1 MTKKIAKKKF
11 WKKIAVL
18 AAMAV
23 IYFVNN
29 YKETPAKF
37 DIGDLVA
44 LRESF
49 YKYYG
54 RDHDVNQC
62 KYGIIMSTKWVYGA
76 RVYEVYWMP
85 YSVILREMEH
95 RLELLSKGFK

>member
-1 MTKKIAKKKF
+1 VSKAKE
-11 WKKIAVL
+11 I
-18 AAMAV
+18 
-23 IYFVNN
+23 
-29 YKETPAKF
+29 PAKF
-37 DIGDLVA
+37 NIGDLVR

-54 RDHDVNQC
+54 RNHDVREC
-62 KYGIIMSTKWVYGA
+62 KYGIILNHRWLYGA

-85 YSVILREMEH
+85 YSVTLKEMEH

>member
-1 MTKKIAKKKF
+1 
-11 WKKIAVL
+11 VL
-18 AAMAV
+18 AV
-23 IYFVNN
+23 TYSVSKI
-29 YKETPAKF
+29 KETPAKF
-37 DIGDLVA
+37 NIGDLVK

-54 RDHDVNQC
+54 RNHDVSEC
-62 KYGIIMSTKWVYGA
+62 KYGIVMSTKWLYGA

-85 YSVILREMEH
+85 YSVVLKEMEH